1 MKYRLLAILLIAAT
15 GVSPRLAA
23 APARQARLGSVVAT
37 DEESSVTAPYN
48 LQKCL
53 ARAEELFR
61 SNDFREALIFYYE
74 GLAMATNEEV
84 KAKLHF
90 RIGECLEGVRRFEF
104 ASYHYKLAMKGKL
117 PELLSSRAV
126 MKLEHLPELAQTEEA
141 TRLFNRAM
149 ELYKKRNIRAA
160 IDDYLASL
168 RLMPTL
174 MAKDETGLI
183 DDAVKYLTFLSE
195 TKDREPDRLLKL
207 ATLLELRGDTE
218 KSIET
223 LQQIIIIYPDSDQA
237 RQADDKLEM
246 FATRK
251 TSYVEPVRPKDELSE
266 VLTQEQ
272 SLLFEDN
279 FDFTSAGTIS
289 RELDGAAFTLRAS
302 NERTGIPADRFE
314 IFSITLG
321 LGSEQRDYLFTAEE
335 GIDQKNL
342 RFDADGIRYS
352 VVFTAVNQTSG
363 YIQDLYGGGRKP
375 VTLFSN
381 VRVQLRVERVS
392 D

>member
-1 MKYRLLAILLIAAT
+1 MKKRLLSVLL
-15 GVSPRLAA
+15 LAA
-23 APARQARLGSVVAT
+23 STGTPGLVYGQGRPVDKPVGLHSVVET
-37 DEESSVTAPYN
+37 GVTAPYD

-53 ARAEELFR
+53 SRAEEHFR

-74 GLAMATNEEV
+74 GLAMTTNEEV

-90 RIGECLEGVRRFEF
+90 RIGECLEGVRRFDF

-117 PELLSSRAV
+117 PELLASRAV

-174 MAKDETGLI
+174 MAKDESGLI
-183 DDAVKYLTFLSE
+183 EDAVKYLTFLSE
-195 TKDREPDRLLKL
+195 TKEREPDRLLKL
-207 ATLLELRGDTE
+207 ATLLELRGDIE
-218 KSIET
+218 KSVET
-223 LQQIIIIYPDSDQA
+223 LQQIIIIYPESDQA

-251 TSYVEPVRPKDELSE
+251 TSYVEPVSPRNELSE
-266 VLTQEQ
+266 VMPEEETLMFDDV
-272 SLLFEDN
+272 FEFRN
-279 FDFTSAGTIS
+279 PGTIS
-289 RELDGAAFTLRAS
+289 RELEGAAFTLRAA

-314 IFSITLG
+314 LFSITLG
-321 LGSEQRDYLFTAEE
+321 TGSEQRDFSFTAEE

-342 RFDADGIRYS
+342 RFDSEGVRYS

-363 YIQDLYGGGRKP
+363 YLQDLYGGGRRS
-375 VTLFSN
+375 VSLFSN
-381 VRVQLRVERVS
+381 IRLQLRVERR
-392 D
+392 

>member
-1 MKYRLLAILLIAAT
+1 MKKRLWALLLIAAT
-15 GVSPRLAA
+15 GFSHGLPTALAMGADSTRTAIDESGVS
-23 APARQARLGSVVAT
+23 
-37 DEESSVTAPYN
+37 APYD

-53 ARAEELFR
+53 SRAEELFR
-61 SNDFREALIFYYE
+61 ANDFREALIFYYE
-74 GLAMATNEEV
+74 GLALATSPEV

-117 PELLSSRAV
+117 PELLASRAI

-149 ELYKKRNIRAA
+149 ELYKKRNIREAV
-160 IDDYLASL
+160 DDYLASL

-174 MAKDETGLI
+174 MAKDESGLI
-183 DDAVKYLTFLSE
+183 EDAVKYLTFLSE
-195 TKDREPDRLLKL
+195 TKEREPDRLLKL

-218 KSIET
+218 KAIET
-223 LQQIIIIYPDSDQA
+223 LQQIIIIYPESDQA

-251 TSYVEPVRPKDELSE
+251 TSYVEPVKPRNELSE
-266 VLTQEQ
+266 VLTAEET
-272 SLLFEDN
+272 LLFEDS
-279 FDFTSAGTIS
+279 FEFSSAGTIS
-289 RELDGAAFTLRAS
+289 RELEGAAFTLKAS

-314 IFSITLG
+314 TFSIILG
-321 LGSEQRDYLFTAEE
+321 VGGEQRDFLFTAEE
-335 GIDQKNL
+335 GVDQKNL
-342 RFDADGIRYS
+342 RFDADGIRYL

-381 VRVQLRVERVS
+381 IRVQLRIEKNVE
-392 D
+392 